1 MAETA
6 ELHERLARVE
16 ERIAGL
22 EKVQYLILGA
32 VVVNVAAALLR

>member
-1 MAETA
+1 MAADA

-22 EKVQYLILGA
+22 EKLQMLILGA
-32 VVVNVAAALLR
+32 VVVNVAAVLLR